1 MNTTTVP
8 SPSTPARRRGSTKP
22 RPPLSLPRSPDTHL
36 DAALLAVVHSTK
48 LAQSIL
54 PGVPFD

>member
-1 MNTTTVP
+1 MTEMNTTTVP
-8 SPSTPARRRGSTKP
+8 SPSKP
-22 RPPLSLPRSPDTHL
+22 RPPLSLARSPDTHL

-48 LAQSIL
+48 LAQTIL